1 MRMFD
6 YQAIVNGLLDTEIVG
21 LLTSIHEEKGRQSL
35 FIEQK
40 ADALSGLLEV
50 AKIQSTQSS
59 NRIEGIFTS
68 DQRMAAIVND
78 KAEPHNRNESEIAGY
93 RDVLATIHESFD
105 HISLSPNVILQ
116 LHRDLYRYSPSS
128 FGGVYKNADNI
139 IEETDASGTSFIRF
153 QPVSAFE
160 TPDSIERL
168 SKEFKKKI
176 QEGASD
182 PLLLI
187 CMFILDFLCIHPF
200 NDGNGRMSRLLT
212 LLLLYRAGYIVGK
225 YISVEMLIEKTK
237 NTYYKTLKAS
247 SEGWHEGNN
256 DYRPFVG
263 YLLGIILSAYR
274 EFASRVEY
282 LSTKKLTAIERVER
296 IVRDTVGKIAKQEI
310 MVRCPDLSQTTVELA
325 LGRLVAANVIQRV
338 GGGRYSGYIISN
350 DSANDHFSTDII

>member
-6 YQAIVNGLLDTEIVG
+6 YKATATGLLDNETVG
-21 LLTSIHEEKGRQSL
+21 LLTSIHEERGRQSML
-35 FIEQK
+35 IEQK
-40 ADALSGLLEV
+40 ASALRSLLDV
-50 AKIQSTQSS
+50 ARRQSTQSS

-78 KAEPHNRNESEIAGY
+78 KAEPRNRNESEIAGY
-93 RDVLATIHESFD
+93 RDVLATIHESYD
-105 HISLSPNVILQ
+105 HIALSPNVILQ

-128 FGGVYKNADNI
+128 IGGAYKNVDNI
-139 IEETDASGTSFIRF
+139 IEEKDASGASFIRF
-153 QPVSAFE
+153 RPVSAFE
-160 TPDSIERL
+160 TPDCMDRL
-168 SKEFKKKI
+168 CTEFNRGI
-176 QEGASD
+176 VEGASD

-237 NTYYKTLKAS
+237 NTYYDTLKAS
-247 SEGWHEGNN
+247 SEGWHEGKN

-263 YLLGIILSAYR
+263 YTLGIILSAYR

-282 LSTKKLTAIERVER
+282 LSNKKLTAIERVER
-296 IVRDTVGKIAKQEI
+296 IVRDTVGKITKGEI
-310 MVRCPDLSQTTVELA
+310 MLRCPDLSQTTVEQA
-325 LGRLVAANVIQRV
+325 LGRLVADGTILRI
-338 GGGRYSGYIISN
+338 GSGRYTAYTHQSMLR
-350 DSANDHFSTDII
+350 